1 MKAIVQDRYGGPDR
15 LRLQEVDR
23 PVAIGDQ
30 VLVRVRAASVNAR
43 DWHVMRGDP
52 KVARLMDPST
62 FGFGGP
68 KKTIPGSDFAVR
80 WRPSASG
87 WCGSAQVTRCS
98 ARRPGR
104 LRSTSPLRKGSWRR
118 NRPD

>member
-52 KVARLMDPST
+52 RIARLMDSST

-68 KKTIPGSDFAVR
+68 KTAIPGSDFAGEVAAVGER
-80 WRPSASG
+80 V
-87 WCGSAQVTRCS
+87 CGSAR
-98 ARRPGR
+98 
-104 LRSTSPLRKGSWRR
+104 
-118 NRPD
+118 